1 MMCLLVGTPVGV
13 DVSDLSVGWDS
24 SRGGCH

>member
-1 MMCLLVGTPVGV
+1 MICLLVGTPVRV
-13 DVSDLSVGWDS
+13 DVTDVSVGWDS

>member
-1 MMCLLVGTPVGV
+1 MICLLVGTPVGV
-13 DVSDLSVGWDS
+13 DVRDLSVGWDS

>member
-24 SRGGCH
+24 SQGGCQ

>member
-13 DVSDLSVGWDS
+13 DVSDVSLVLDS

>member
-1 MMCLLVGTPVGV
+1 MMCLLVGTPVRV

-24 SRGGCH
+24 SRGGCQ

>member
-1 MMCLLVGTPVGV
+1 MICLLVGTPVGV
-13 DVSDLSVGWDS
+13 DVTDLSVGWDS

>member
-13 DVSDLSVGWDS
+13 DVTDVSVGWDS
-24 SRGGCH
+24 SRGGCQ